1 MGCDN
6 WDLGLSGSQNPVTSA
21 LRLNLL
27 SPLGDSWFKSL
38 QNDSKIAPGMEI
50 RLRVSII
57 GMSILGWLCISWFWW
72 LLSWN
77 LDVVVYFSKSYA
89 HTHGSA
95 GWPQSQGTWD
105 TLFLCVLT
113 ERLRARGRELGN
125 QWVWV
130 RACGGPIWGVC
141 SEAGG
146 ACWCGCGVCQ
156 DKSWLHFQIIS
167 PICFQ
172 AKYVLQW
179 V

>member
-57 GMSILGWLCISWFWW
+57 GMSTLGWLYQLVLMASELEFGCSC
-72 LLSWN
+72 LLLQKLLPW
-77 LDVVVYFSKSYA
+77 VWVCV
-89 HTHGSA
+89 
-95 GWPQSQGTWD
+95 QGD
-105 TLFLCVLT
+105 HKVRELGILFLCVCLQ
-113 ERLRARGRELGN
+113 RDWGHVRQSLGN

-130 RACGGPIWGVC
+130 RACGGPIWGIC
-141 SEAGG
+141 SEVGG
-146 ACWCGCGVCQ
+146 ACWCGCGVWQ

-172 AKYVLQW
+172 AK
-179 V
+179 